1 MKIFKK
7 VLIII
12 VLILF
17 SMEIYPEC
25 SSLRNQTYSKLQTQI
40 TIKDRKWYLNSKI
53 TCPHAKAEGLLMNVR
68 MVNSIF
74 EDLNNEQ
81 FDSDE
86 NLNYFISKIPD
97 YIRYGIRAF
106 TICLQGGFPG
116 YEGAVNSAFTPDG
129 RLREGYL
136 KRAEKVIRV
145 CDKLGAGVILG
156 CYYQRQDQILEDENA
171 VKKGVIN
178 VVNWINESGFKNVLL
193 EIANEYPH
201 RGFDRDIIKNP
212 EGMAELIRIA
222 HQTHPN
228 ILVSASGMGN
238 GKLDHEVAVE
248 SDFLL
253 IHFNGTS
260 VENIPSR
267 IEVLCK
273 YGKPI
278 VCNEDDKDEEE
289 AVKAVEVSVNNGCSW
304 GLMLNDLNQYSPFRF
319 YGNDDSPVIY
329 NKIKELTNVK

>member
-1 MKIFKK
+1 MKIFKT

-12 VLILF
+12 VSILF
-17 SMEIYPEC
+17 SMEISTEVN
-25 SSLRNQTYSKLQTQI
+25 SQKNLTSSKLRTRI
-40 TIKDRKWYLNSKI
+40 TIIDGKWYLNGKI
-53 TCPHAKAEGLLMNVR
+53 TYSGAKAEGLLMNVR

-74 EDLNNEQ
+74 EDLNNKQ

-86 NLNYFISKIPD
+86 NLNNFILKIPD

-145 CDKLGAGVILG
+145 CDKLDAAVILG
-156 CYYQRQDQILEDENA
+156 CYYQRQDQMLEDENA
-171 VKKGVIN
+171 VKNGVIN

-201 RGFDRDIIKNP
+201 QGFDHDIIKNP
-212 EGMAELIRIA
+212 EGIAELIRIA
-222 HQTHPN
+222 HQTYPS

-253 IHFNGTS
+253 IHFNSTP
-260 VENIPSR
+260 EEIIPSR
-267 IEVLCK
+267 IEALRK

-278 VCNEDDKDEEE
+278 VCNEDDKGEEE

-319 YGNDDSPVIY
+319 YGYDDSPAIY
-329 NKIKELTNVK
+329 NKIKELTNVE